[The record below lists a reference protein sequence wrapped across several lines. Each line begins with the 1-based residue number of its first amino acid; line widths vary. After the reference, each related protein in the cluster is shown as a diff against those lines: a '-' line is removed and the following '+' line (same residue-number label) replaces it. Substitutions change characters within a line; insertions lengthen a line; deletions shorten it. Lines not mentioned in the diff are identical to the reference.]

1 METLFSDR
9 AKNIV
14 ASEIREILKLTSKEG
29 IISFAGG
36 LPAPELFPYQQL
48 KSISREV
55 LDSMGPA
62 ALQYNTT
69 EGYEPLREKIAE
81 RMTNQGM
88 KTSADDVLITNGSQ
102 QGLDFAGKIFLNPN
116 DIVLCESP
124 SYLGAINAF
133 RAYGCDFVEVDT
145 DEDGM
150 VMASLE
156 EKLKTVENVKFIY
169 VIPNFQNPTGR
180 TWTLERRK
188 ELMALANKYN
198 KVIIEDNPY
207 GELRYEGEAVA
218 SLRSMDTEGRVV
230 YLGTFSKTFCP
241 GLRIG
246 WVTASPTLL
255 NKFILVKQGADLQT
269 NSMSQRELDLFLEQ
283 NDFDAHIQTLIA
295 LYKKRRDIMV
305 DAIESYFPKHV
316 SYGKPHGGLFLW
328 VTVPEGIDTK
338 VLLDKAVDLGVA
350 YVPGVSFFPSG
361 MTKNTMR
368 LNFSNM
374 NEEKIVEGIKI
385 LGKLL
390 E

>member
-1 METLFSDR
+1 MESLFSDR
-9 AKNIV
+9 AKKIV

-36 LPAPELFPYQQL
+36 LPAPELFPYEQL
-48 KSISREV
+48 KSISKEV
-55 LDSMGPA
+55 LDKMGPS
-62 ALQYNTT
+62 ALQYNPT
-69 EGYEPLREKIAE
+69 EGYLPLRDKIAK
-81 RMTNQGM
+81 RMTRQGM
-88 KTSADDVLITNGSQ
+88 ATAADDVLITSGSQ
-102 QGLDFAGKIFLNPN
+102 QGLDFTGKIFLNPD

-133 RAYGCDFVEVDT
+133 RAYGCDFVEIET
-145 DEDGM
+145 DQNGM
-150 VMASLE
+150 VMSSLE
-156 EKLKTVENVKFIY
+156 EKLKTIPNVKFIY

-188 ELMALANKYN
+188 QLVALANQYN

-207 GELRYEGEAVA
+207 GELRYEGEEVPAVRT
-218 SLRSMDTEGRVV
+218 LDTEGRVI

-241 GLRIG
+241 GMRIG
-246 WVTASPTLL
+246 WVTASPKLL
-255 NKFILVKQGADLQT
+255 DKYILVKQGADLQT

-283 NDFDAHIQTLIA
+283 NDFDAHIQSLIE
-295 LYKKRRDIMV
+295 LYKKRRDLML
-305 DAIESYFPKHV
+305 ESIDTYFPEHV
-316 SYGKPHGGLFLW
+316 TYGKPHGGLFLW
-328 VTVPEGIDTK
+328 VTVPEDVDTK

-350 YVPGVSFFPSG
+350 YVPGVSFYPSG
-361 MTKNTMR
+361 LTKNTMR